1 MRTARNRDARPSASG
16 KPSSSAAAS
25 AAHVSAM
32 ARSAPLQYGSEVSAS
47 QNRWV
52 SKLASTLTGVL
63 LHVTRGNL
71 LLRRQLLERAVLP
84 QRRDRTLQRLA
95 HLLVGLAVV
104 DAEGV
109 LLGEE
114 VGDGQLVRMLPL
126 LVRALGVLSQD
137 CVGAADQQLPD
148 RVGITGIARQ
158 IHLRLARRLELVVQ
172 GLQVRLV

>member
-16 KPSSSAAAS
+16 KPSSTAAAS

-32 ARSAPLQYGSEVSAS
+32 ARSAPLQYGSEGSAS

-84 QRRDRTLQRLA
+84 QRRDRALQRLP

-104 DAEGV
+104 DPERV

-114 VGDGQLVRMLPL
+114 VGNPQLVRMLPL
-126 LVRALGVLSQD
+126 LVRAFRVLGQD
-137 CVGAADQQLPD
+137 SVGTADQQLSD
-148 RVGITGIARQ
+148 
-158 IHLRLARRLELVVQ
+158 
-172 GLQVRLV
+172 

>member
-1 MRTARNRDARPSASG
+1 MRTARNRDVRPSASG

-52 SKLASTLTGVL
+52 SKLASTLTASL

-84 QRRDRTLQRLA
+84 QRRDRALQRLA

-104 DAEGV
+104 DPERV
-109 LLGEE
+109 LLREE
-114 VGDGQLVRMLPL
+114 IADRQLVRMLAL
-126 LVRALGVLSQD
+126 LVRAFGVLSQD
-137 CVGAADQQLPD
+137 GVGAADK
-148 RVGITGIARQ
+148 
-158 IHLRLARRLELVVQ
+158 
-172 GLQVRLV
+172 